1 MDKWKQEYVKLLK
14 AGASRDMAA
23 RGLSLQL
30 AYVEQEI
37 KRDVE
42 FERAVANVYRRSE
55 KKMDAAELELAY
67 QAQCTEEEVAAFFGM
82 SVGGLRAEIEANEE
96 LKAAMERGPLA
107 GRAAIRMAQFQQAA
121 GGDKDMLKW
130 AGKQYL
136 GQSERV
142 ESTERRELIDV
153 DPERLATMAIF
164 LGECLKRG
172 QGVVINGDAKEVLAK
187 SLLIDD
193 NSEGAAMEPTEH

>member
-14 AGASRDMAA
+14 AGASREMAA

-30 AYVEQEI
+30 AYVEQEL

-82 SVGGLRAEIEANEE
+82 SVGGLRAEIAANEE

-107 GRAAIRMAQFQQAA
+107 GKAAIRMAQFQQAA

-153 DPERLATMAIF
+153 DPERLAAMAIF

-172 QGVVINGDAKEVLAK
+172 QGVTINGDAKEVLAK
-187 SLLIDD
+187 SLTIED